1 MVAVAVVAR
10 RITQEQYKDI
20 TGENPTVEDVAHLTK
35 NVQHLAGCIF
45 YARVPASA
53 PGQFYGGGAMNNVCA
68 AHQEVKEQFRDHEKR
83 IVALEKA
90 DAEFAIRLQNLI
102 EKIENLTGWIK
113 ALVVSIITTGVGFII
128 WYIQSLP
135 R

>member
-1 MVAVAVVAR
+1 MSVCMVH
-10 RITQEQYKDI
+10 
-20 TGENPTVEDVAHLTK
+20 EDVRDQL
-35 NVQHLAGCIF
+35 
-45 YARVPASA
+45 
-53 PGQFYGGGAMNNVCA
+53 
-68 AHQEVKEQFRDHEKR
+68 RDHEKR

-102 EKIENLTGWIK
+102 EKIESLTGWIK
-113 ALVVSIITTGVGFII
+113 ALVISIIGTGVGFII

>member
-1 MVAVAVVAR
+1 MSVC
-10 RITQEQYKDI
+10 
-20 TGENPTVEDVAHLTK
+20 PAH
-35 NVQHLAGCIF
+35 G
-45 YARVPASA
+45 
-53 PGQFYGGGAMNNVCA
+53 
-68 AHQEVKEQFRDHEKR
+68 EVKDQLRDHEKR
-83 IVALEKA
+83 IVALEKS

>member
-1 MVAVAVVAR
+1 
-10 RITQEQYKDI
+10 
-20 TGENPTVEDVAHLTK
+20 
-35 NVQHLAGCIF
+35 
-45 YARVPASA
+45 
-53 PGQFYGGGAMNNVCA
+53 MNNVCTV
-68 AHQEVKEQFRDHEKR
+68 HQEVKDQLRDHEKR

-90 DAEFAIRLQNLI
+90 NAEFAIRLQNLI

-113 ALVVSIITTGVGFII
+113 ALVISIIGTGVGFII

>member
-1 MVAVAVVAR
+1 MSEY
-10 RITQEQYKDI
+10 TMHEELKDQ
-20 TGENPTVEDVAHLTK
+20 L
-35 NVQHLAGCIF
+35 
-45 YARVPASA
+45 
-53 PGQFYGGGAMNNVCA
+53 
-68 AHQEVKEQFRDHEKR
+68 RDHEKR

-102 EKIENLTGWIK
+102 EKIENLTDWIK
-113 ALVVSIITTGVGFII
+113 ALVVSIVGTGVGFII

>member
-1 MVAVAVVAR
+1 
-10 RITQEQYKDI
+10 
-20 TGENPTVEDVAHLTK
+20 
-35 NVQHLAGCIF
+35 
-45 YARVPASA
+45 
-53 PGQFYGGGAMNNVCA
+53 MNNVCA
-68 AHQEVKEQFRDHEKR
+68 AHQEVKDQLRDHEKR

-90 DAEFAIRLQNLI
+90 NAEFAIRLQNLI
-102 EKIENLTGWIK
+102 EKIDSLTGWIK

>member
-1 MVAVAVVAR
+1 MSVC
-10 RITQEQYKDI
+10 
-20 TGENPTVEDVAHLTK
+20 PAH
-35 NVQHLAGCIF
+35 G
-45 YARVPASA
+45 
-53 PGQFYGGGAMNNVCA
+53 
-68 AHQEVKEQFRDHEKR
+68 EVKDQLRDHEKR
-83 IVALEKA
+83 IVALEKS

-113 ALVVSIITTGVGFII
+113 ALVVSIVGTGVGFII

>member
-1 MVAVAVVAR
+1 MSVC
-10 RITQEQYKDI
+10 T
-20 TGENPTVEDVAHLTK
+20 AHE
-35 NVQHLAGCIF
+35 
-45 YARVPASA
+45 
-53 PGQFYGGGAMNNVCA
+53 
-68 AHQEVKEQFRDHEKR
+68 EVKEQLRDHEKR

-90 DAEFAIRLQNLI
+90 DAEFAIKLQNLI
-102 EKIENLTGWIK
+102 EKIDSLTGWIK

>member
-1 MVAVAVVAR
+1 MSVC
-10 RITQEQYKDI
+10 
-20 TGENPTVEDVAHLTK
+20 PAHEELRD
-35 NVQHLAGCIF
+35 QL
-45 YARVPASA
+45 
-53 PGQFYGGGAMNNVCA
+53 
-68 AHQEVKEQFRDHEKR
+68 RDHEKR

-102 EKIENLTGWIK
+102 EKIDSLTSWIK

>member
-1 MVAVAVVAR
+1 MSVCPAH
-10 RITQEQYKDI
+10 
-20 TGENPTVEDVAHLTK
+20 GEMRDQL
-35 NVQHLAGCIF
+35 
-45 YARVPASA
+45 
-53 PGQFYGGGAMNNVCA
+53 
-68 AHQEVKEQFRDHEKR
+68 RDHEKR

-102 EKIENLTGWIK
+102 EKIDSLTSWIK

>member
-1 MVAVAVVAR
+1 MD
-10 RITQEQYKDI
+10 TC
-20 TGENPTVEDVAHLTK
+20 VAHE
-35 NVQHLAGCIF
+35 
-45 YARVPASA
+45 
-53 PGQFYGGGAMNNVCA
+53 
-68 AHQEVKEQFRDHEKR
+68 EVKEQLRDHEKR

-113 ALVVSIITTGVGFII
+113 ALVVSIVGTGVGFII

>member
-1 MVAVAVVAR
+1 
-10 RITQEQYKDI
+10 
-20 TGENPTVEDVAHLTK
+20 
-35 NVQHLAGCIF
+35 
-45 YARVPASA
+45 
-53 PGQFYGGGAMNNVCA
+53 MNNVCA
-68 AHQEVKEQFRDHEKR
+68 AHQEVKEQLRDHEKR
-83 IVALEKA
+83 IVALEKS

-113 ALVVSIITTGVGFII
+113 ALVVSIVGTGVGFII

>member
-1 MVAVAVVAR
+1 MSVCS
-10 RITQEQYKDI
+10 
-20 TGENPTVEDVAHLTK
+20 AHEELRD
-35 NVQHLAGCIF
+35 QL
-45 YARVPASA
+45 
-53 PGQFYGGGAMNNVCA
+53 
-68 AHQEVKEQFRDHEKR
+68 RDHEKR

-102 EKIENLTGWIK
+102 EKIENLTDWIK
-113 ALVVSIITTGVGFII
+113 ALVVSIVGAGVGFIV